1 MNLTKNEINLMRKPP
16 AKFVGRDKRTAEE
29 LVGKGA
35 FCATSKDQFELTEEG
50 QKELDAR
57 APRKG
62 T

>member
-29 LVGKGA
+29 LVHKGM
-35 FCATSKDQFELTEEG
+35 FHQTSKDQFELTEAG

-57 APRKG
+57 APKKTG
-62 T
+62 